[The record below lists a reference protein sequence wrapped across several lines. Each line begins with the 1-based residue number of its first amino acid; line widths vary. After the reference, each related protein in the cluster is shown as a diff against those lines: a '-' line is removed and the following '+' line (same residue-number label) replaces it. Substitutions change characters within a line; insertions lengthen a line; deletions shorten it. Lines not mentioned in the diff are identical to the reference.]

1 MGVFTHPSSY
11 YFSII
16 ILPLCLLKE
25 MIMCTGVR
33 FALRSK
39 RILGEIERM
48 EGLTKD
54 PLMKIIAMNSQVR
67 YYFIFLKEKLQYSV
81 E

>member
-1 MGVFTHPSSY
+1 
-11 YFSII
+11 
-16 ILPLCLLKE
+16 
-25 MIMCTGVR
+25 MCTGVR